1 MVDGEEG
8 GGEFVGDRGADQG
21 RVVVVWRLEGG
32 RGLHASSVCLG
43 HDLIIKVEVRS
54 KYPKTVV
61 RQSCLLLFIVKL
73 LGQCSSE
80 LNRSKY
86 NQFTNYRDSITVADS
101 GYRGG
106 IEGGLPP
113 GIFIFEPYK
122 PKINLQPFI
131 SS

>member
-1 MVDGEEG
+1 M
-8 GGEFVGDRGADQG
+8 GDRGADQG

-43 HDLIIKVEVRS
+43 HDLIIKIEVRS
-54 KYPKTVV
+54 NYPKTVV

-106 IEGGLPP
+106 IEGVCPQEFSFLNPTNQKS
-113 GIFIFEPYK
+113 IYSHLFHLER
-122 PKINLQPFI
+122 Q
-131 SS
+131 